1 MNKEIAE
8 YLADFKSDS
17 NRIFTHVS
25 MISPNSRFVI
35 DGDNI
40 EEFLELY
47 SSLLLEKGEDFVA
60 GIAER
65 YQECLPIL
73 VDIDISFENDG
84 NIDVNRKL
92 YTDNEVKKLVQIYNK
107 TLKSIIK
114 NVKDQDLVAFVLEKP
129 HPVIVGTKVKG
140 AGFHIHYP
148 KIWLKKMDHEVHL
161 LPRIIER
168 VKQEKIFD
176 SLKVPIADK
185 STLIDTTY
193 VNKCWL
199 MYGSRKDPS
208 QFPYQLTNI
217 YNHKLES
224 ISLYDAVNNYPIY
237 DIDGQVIEY
246 KKDVSYYLPRILS
259 INSQYKKLYEL
270 SPELECIS
278 KKDIPKVVDKKNFS
292 KTSLEENL
300 KDAAELLQIISAS
313 RADNYDSWFDIG
325 IILWN
330 IGEGCTEA
338 LELWIE
344 FSSMTGRENFSETSC
359 VHQWKHMH
367 KGEKGMGSLRF
378 YAKQDNPEKYKT
390 WNQKKQN
397 NNIKKSLD
405 GGHND
410 IAKVLFEKYR
420 DQFVCANITKKV
432 WFEFENHKWRRIE
445 NGINLR
451 KKISDE
457 LPEIYEKQKKQMIDE
472 LNDSDNDEKI
482 NKVSKSFAKII
493 SNLKCSNFKNNVMK
507 ECEEIFYNAEFL
519 CRLDKNPYLLCFE
532 NGVYDLQKGSFR
544 DGRPDDYLSMCTK
557 YDYKDFKEDDIEIAE
572 VNDFISKIFTDK
584 ELKDF
589 FIRSSA
595 LELQGGNINKTFIV
609 MSGVGDN
616 GKSITIELK
625 ELAYGD
631 YSIKLPTS
639 LITGKRTQ
647 SSGATPEL
655 DRIGGCRFA
664 VLQEPD
670 SKDVINIGM
679 LKELTGNDS
688 MYVRGLYKE
697 GRDIKPMF
705 KLVLV
710 CNKLPRLP
718 CDDPATW
725 NRIRVMEF
733 QSRFPKN
740 AKEVPKSY
748 EAQVKAKVFPRDE
761 HFSEKLP
768 YMKQAFMWML
778 MQEYKKISKERVRK
792 PDPDI
797 VMQATMI
804 YRENNDIFYQFINEK
819 YVVDKK
825 DKEEITLSQI
835 YEVFKIWFRE
845 SFPNLKVP
853 TKNELKEDLSVRWK
867 EHMKKNGKF
876 YHIRERSL
884 FEKREGESDEEE
896 ESEDEDEVESDE
908 EDEKDE
914 IDKLLDDEE

>member
-129 HPVIVGTKVKG
+129 HPVIFGTKVKG

-367 KGEKGMGSLRF
+367 KGDKGMGSLRF
-378 YAKQDNPEKYKT
+378 YAKQDNQHP
-390 WNQKKQN
+390 
-397 NNIKKSLD
+397 
-405 GGHND
+405 HFFP
-410 IAKVLFEKYR
+410 LF
-420 DQFVCANITKKV
+420 
-432 WFEFENHKWRRIE
+432 
-445 NGINLR
+445 
-451 KKISDE
+451 
-457 LPEIYEKQKKQMIDE
+457 
-472 LNDSDNDEKI
+472 
-482 NKVSKSFAKII
+482 
-493 SNLKCSNFKNNVMK
+493 
-507 ECEEIFYNAEFL
+507 
-519 CRLDKNPYLLCFE
+519 
-532 NGVYDLQKGSFR
+532 
-544 DGRPDDYLSMCTK
+544 
-557 YDYKDFKEDDIEIAE
+557 
-572 VNDFISKIFTDK
+572 
-584 ELKDF
+584 F
-589 FIRSSA
+589 FCI
-595 LELQGGNINKTFIV
+595 
-609 MSGVGDN
+609 
-616 GKSITIELK
+616 
-625 ELAYGD
+625 
-631 YSIKLPTS
+631 
-639 LITGKRTQ
+639 
-647 SSGATPEL
+647 
-655 DRIGGCRFA
+655 
-664 VLQEPD
+664 
-670 SKDVINIGM
+670 
-679 LKELTGNDS
+679 
-688 MYVRGLYKE
+688 
-697 GRDIKPMF
+697 
-705 KLVLV
+705 
-710 CNKLPRLP
+710 
-718 CDDPATW
+718 
-725 NRIRVMEF
+725 
-733 QSRFPKN
+733 
-740 AKEVPKSY
+740 
-748 EAQVKAKVFPRDE
+748 
-761 HFSEKLP
+761 
-768 YMKQAFMWML
+768 
-778 MQEYKKISKERVRK
+778 
-792 PDPDI
+792 
-797 VMQATMI
+797 
-804 YRENNDIFYQFINEK
+804 
-819 YVVDKK
+819 
-825 DKEEITLSQI
+825 
-835 YEVFKIWFRE
+835 
-845 SFPNLKVP
+845 
-853 TKNELKEDLSVRWK
+853 
-867 EHMKKNGKF
+867 
-876 YHIRERSL
+876 
-884 FEKREGESDEEE
+884 
-896 ESEDEDEVESDE
+896 
-908 EDEKDE
+908 
-914 IDKLLDDEE
+914 